1 MIDPNIYP
9 PLSLPAA
16 ELRLS
21 RDESGLKVYDVLRAK
36 AVALTPEEWVRQHFV
51 HFLIQQ
57 MGYPQ
62 GLMANELALVQNGR
76 RRRCDTV
83 VHDRHGRPLV
93 IVEYKRPTV
102 AVTQQ
107 VFDQIARYNSVLSA
121 RWLVV
126 SNGLR
131 HYCCRFNDDG
141 QGYTFVPQLPEYDE
155 L

>member
-16 ELRLS
+16 ELRLTC
-21 RDESGLKVYDVLRAK
+21 DESGLKVYDILRAK
-36 AVALTPEEWVRQHFV
+36 DVALTPEEWVRQHFV

-83 VHDRHGRPLV
+83 VHDRHGRPLI
-93 IVEYKRPTV
+93 IVEYKRPSV

-126 SNGLR
+126 SNGQR

-141 QGYTFVPQLPEYDE
+141 QGYTFVPHLPGYDE

>member
-1 MIDPNIYP
+1 MMLDPTIFV

-16 ELRLS
+16 PLELVPA
-21 RDESGLKVYDVLRAK
+21 EGGLKVYDVLRGK

-51 HFLIQQ
+51 HFLIGH

-102 AVTQQ
+102 QVTQQ
-107 VFDQIARYNSVLSA
+107 VFDQIARYNGVLGA

-131 HYCCRFNDDG
+131 HYCCRFGND
-141 QGYTFVPQLPEYDE
+141 GYTFVPALPRYEA
-155 L
+155 LF